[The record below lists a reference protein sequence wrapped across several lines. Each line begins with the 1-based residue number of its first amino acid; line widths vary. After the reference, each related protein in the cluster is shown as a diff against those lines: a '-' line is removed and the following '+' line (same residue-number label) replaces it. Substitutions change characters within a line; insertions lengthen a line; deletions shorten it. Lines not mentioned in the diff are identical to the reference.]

1 VAISHIRSSLP
12 DLALFDRAAV
22 PIIVLGARAELLWWN
37 DACREKSG
45 FSADEVLRRTV
56 WELAPFE
63 HSSEVWRKCFE
74 RQGRELQKA
83 VRADLETRDGQRLA
97 VTWTLARVSNAL
109 GETDYVVATATEI
122 LEKTPKLSH
131 RTLVDS
137 IDDYAVYLLDDKGK
151 VSTWNAGAERLK
163 GYSEKEVLGRDYSLF
178 FTPEDLELNR
188 PQAILE
194 IARTQGRHE
203 ELSWRVR
210 KDGTRFFA
218 HAVLTAVRDDT
229 GRVIGF
235 AKVTRDTTRE
245 RLAEEQRRILFEQL
259 ARHERLLSALLGQL
273 PVAVVMRDSNGKLL
287 TYNEQSARLLTL
299 PDDLGAFDHLHGKTV
314 QSEPLSMPRPDGT
327 VTLLEV
333 TAGPVFDAAGGIEGS
348 VMVLTD
354 VTSRRVSEL
363 AHRRQEAVFRAVLD
377 VLPVGMWITD
387 RDRKVTMSNPAGRK
401 IWGETCMVGA
411 EDPSAYR
418 AWSVLTGAELGPS
431 DWPSAR
437 AIATGEPVIGE
448 MLRVAGLDGV
458 TRTVLASA
466 VPLRDADG
474 TLFGSL
480 VVNDDVSDLRETEER
495 LREALTMRDEMMRIV
510 SHDLRTPLNVII
522 MSTNL
527 VLRRRQGLDADMR
540 SALESA
546 VRAARQ
552 MNRLVQDLVDGTRI
566 DSGRFSVVA
575 APETTEE
582 ILREAAENART
593 VAGERRISVRAEAD
607 LPHVL
612 ADRERLLQL
621 FANLI
626 GNAVKFTDER
636 GHIEILARRRENEVV
651 FGVRDDGSGIAP
663 EHLPHLFDRFFHA
676 SEDRRGLGLGLAI
689 SKAIVEAHGGKLWV
703 ESVQGRGT
711 TFSFTMPISQRVS
724 ISA

>member
-1 VAISHIRSSLP
+1 MAISHIRSSLP
-12 DLALFDRAAV
+12 DLALLDRAAV
-22 PIIVLGARAELLWWN
+22 PILVLGARAELLWWN
-37 DACREKSG
+37 EACRDKTG
-45 FSADEVLRRTV
+45 FAADELLRRSV
-56 WELAPFE
+56 WEVAPFE
-63 HSSEVWRKCFE
+63 PSAHAWRECFA
-74 RQGRELQKA
+74 RREMQKA
-83 VRADLETRDGQRLA
+83 VRADLLTRDGRRLIA
-97 VTWTLARVSNAL
+97 TWTLAKASNAL
-109 GETDYVVATATEI
+109 GETEYIVATATEL
-122 LEKTPKLSH
+122 LEKSGQLSH
-131 RTLVDS
+131 EKLVES
-137 IDDYAVYLLDDKGK
+137 IDDYAVYLLDEQGR

-163 GYSEKEVLGRDYSLF
+163 GYRAEEIIGREFALF
-178 FTPEDLELNR
+178 FTAEDVAKKRPET
-188 PQAILE
+188 ILE

-203 ELSWRVR
+203 ELGWRVR

-218 HAVLTAVRDDT
+218 HAIVTAVRDDK
-229 GRVIGF
+229 GKVIGF

-245 RLAEEQRRILFEQL
+245 RIADEQRRVLFEQI

-273 PVAVVMRDSNGKLL
+273 PVAVVMRDAGGRLI
-287 TYNEQSARLLTL
+287 TYNEQSSRLLDL
-299 PDDLGAFDHLHGKTV
+299 PDDVALFDDLHGKTV
-314 QSEPLSMPRPDGT
+314 QNQPFSVPRPDGT

-333 TAGPVFDAAGGIEGS
+333 TAGPVLDAAGGVEGS

-411 EDPSAYR
+411 EDARAYH
-418 AWSVLTGAELGPS
+418 AWSVTTGEPLGPG

-448 MLRVAGLDGV
+448 MLRIAGIDGV
-458 TRTVLASA
+458 MRTVLASA

-474 TLFGSL
+474 SLFGSL

-495 LREALTMRDEMMRIV
+495 LREALTARDEVMRIV

-522 MSTNL
+522 MSTTL
-527 VLRRRQGLDADMR
+527 VLRRKPLEPDMR
-540 SALESA
+540 SALESV

-575 APETTEE
+575 APESTEV
-582 ILREAAENART
+582 ILREAADNART
-593 VAGERRISVRAEAD
+593 VAGGRRITVRTEAD
-607 LPHVL
+607 LPRVL

-626 GNAVKFTDER
+626 GNALKFTDER
-636 GHIEILARRRENEVV
+636 AHIEILARRADNEVV
-651 FGVRDDGSGIAP
+651 FGVRDDGPGIAP
-663 EHLPHLFDRFFHA
+663 EHLPHLFDRFFQA
-676 SEDRRGLGLGLAI
+676 SGDRRGLGLGLAI

-703 ESVQGRGT
+703 ESVQGKGT
-711 TFSFTMPISQRVS
+711 TFSFTVPISHQRVS